1 MSGLQGGARSPRV
14 GSAARTQA
22 PTPCGCRGTV
32 IPGRHALLVGQD
44 AKGPLPGAWGGRFR
58 FSGQCDSMEG
68 EGFGAGQTQ
77 GSGQLCW

>member
-1 MSGLQGGARSPRV
+1 M
-14 GSAARTQA
+14 
-22 PTPCGCRGTV
+22 
-32 IPGRHALLVGQD
+32 GQD